1 MIKESN
7 NQNRTSEAKQN
18 IVEVEENTQNTENSV
33 ESLQLATDLN
43 AEHSIDTDTVNKL
56 KNQISFTTKALE
68 KQQQEL
74 SKILSSSADQ
84 LNDAVKTFD
93 RTIAAQQNQ
102 YEMLQNEVGV
112 LTILPEQ
119 LKKEISNI
127 LPNMAKHI
135 DAVYQEKLQALN
147 NAHNDTV
154 SANRDLICTLD
165 KKLDEYSTKLS
176 ARAAHVTECSNISFL
191 KSMCLVVLFSAI
203 ISGVTSYL
211 VTTKF
216 PRHFNVTGASSVTI
230 YDSNVHVLGGKPV
243 NKEHANNKNTKK

>member
-33 ESLQLATDLN
+33 ESSQLATDLN
-43 AEHSIDTDTVNKL
+43 TEHSINTNTVNKL

-84 LNDAVKTFD
+84 LNDAVRTFD
-93 RTIAAQQNQ
+93 ETIAAQKNQ
-102 YEMLQNEVGV
+102 YEILQNEVGV

-135 DAVYQEKLQALN
+135 DDVYQEKLQALN

-154 SANRDLICTLD
+154 
-165 KKLDEYSTKLS
+165 
-176 ARAAHVTECSNISFL
+176 AA
-191 KSMCLVVLFSAI
+191 
-203 ISGVTSYL
+203 
-211 VTTKF
+211 
-216 PRHFNVTGASSVTI
+216 
-230 YDSNVHVLGGKPV
+230 
-243 NKEHANNKNTKK
+243 NKELTSVCLIKS